1 MNNLKVFKNQ
11 EFGSIRTVEIDG
23 EPWFVAKDISDAL
36 EYSKTNKMLNR
47 LDEDEKIHLSK
58 SELQGHQI
66 GGAEINN
73 FGMRLINESGFYNAV
88 IGSNKVE
95 AKKFKKWVTKEVLP
109 SIRKH
114 GAYMTGNVVDM
125 IYNDPQSMIDLL
137 IKLKDE
143 KEARVEAERRNN
155 ILMHTNKTYTATEI
169 AKELGF
175 KSATALNKDLC
186 DKGIQ
191 YKVNNTYVLY
201 SDYANL
207 GYVSIKQQILDNG
220 KEIYNRH
227 FTQDGRDFILNLYNM
242 QYRVN

>member
-114 GAYMTGNVVDM
+114 GAYMTDNVVDM